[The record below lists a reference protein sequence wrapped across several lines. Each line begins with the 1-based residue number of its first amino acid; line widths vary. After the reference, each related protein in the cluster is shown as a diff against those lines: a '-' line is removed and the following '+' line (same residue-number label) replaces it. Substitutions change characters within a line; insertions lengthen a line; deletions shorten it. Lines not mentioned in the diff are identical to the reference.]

1 MNRPTS
7 IAAFFDLDGTLLPSP
22 SLEWRF
28 ISYLL
33 WHDRLGTSNILRWLA
48 RAGFSLHHGPRHAFE
63 ANKQYVVGLTESLA
77 EDWMK
82 SWGASGSNSGIPN
95 FFEEGLS
102 RIGWHQS
109 QNHRVFLVSGT
120 LAPLA
125 KCVANRL
132 PGNVQVIATE
142 LAVCVTAAKSSGE
155 YALKENPHPPI
166 WTGEITGAHMV
177 GLAKSYALRGMAVQ
191 YELNLAKCFAYGDS
205 WADRAML
212 ESVGFPAAVNPSN
225 ALARLA
231 KRRGWPVSH
240 WGATKAV
247 YGKTSSRF
255 DSAGLLRK
263 ASATEN
269 SQS

>member
-1 MNRPTS
+1 MNEPTS
-7 IAAFFDLDGTLLPSP
+7 IAAFFDLDGTLLLSP

-33 WHDRLGTSNILRWLA
+33 WHDQLGTSNILRWLA
-48 RAGFSLHHGPRHAFE
+48 SAGFSLHHGPRQAFE
-63 ANKQYVVGLTESLA
+63 ANKQYVAGLAESLV

-82 SWGASGSNSGIPN
+82 SWVTSESNPN
-95 FFEEGLS
+95 VPKFLDEGLS
-102 RIGWHQS
+102 RIEWHHS

-142 LAVCVTAAKSSGE
+142 LAVCAVVAKSE
-155 YALKENPHPPI
+155 EANVRRKNPNPLI
-166 WTGEITGAHMV
+166 WTGERSGEHLVGA
-177 GLAKSYALRGMAVQ
+177 AKSRALQGVAVRH
-191 YELNLAKCFAYGDS
+191 ELDLAKCYAYGDS

-212 ESVGFPAAVNPSN
+212 ESVGFPVAVNPSR

-231 KRRGWPVSH
+231 KKRDWPVSH
-240 WGATKAV
+240 WGWAKPV
-247 YGKTSSRF
+247 YGMKSSRF
-255 DSAGLLRK
+255 DSAGPLRK
-263 ASATEN
+263 TSATEN

>member
-1 MNRPTS
+1 MNGPTS
-7 IAAFFDLDGTLLPSP
+7 IAAFFDLDGTLLPPP

-48 RAGFSLHHGPRHAFE
+48 RVGFSLHQGPRQAFE
-63 ANKQYVVGLTESLA
+63 ANKQYVARLPESLV

-82 SWGASGSNSGIPN
+82 SCGASESNPNTLN
-95 FFEEGLS
+95 FFHEGLN
-102 RIGWHQS
+102 RIEWHQS

-125 KCVANRL
+125 RCVANRL

-142 LAVCVTAAKSSGE
+142 LTFCVTAAKFGGE
-155 YALKENPHPPI
+155 SALKENLHPPI
-166 WTGEITGAHMV
+166 WTGEIRGEHMV
-177 GLAKSYALRGMAVQ
+177 GLAKSRAVRSMAAEH
-191 YELNLAKCFAYGDS
+191 ELDLAKCFAYGDS

-212 ESVGFPAAVNPSN
+212 ESVGFPVAVNPSS

-231 KRRGWPVSH
+231 KKRGWPVSH
-240 WGATKAV
+240 WGSIRPAHGRMPV
-247 YGKTSSRF
+247 RF

-263 ASATEN
+263 TNATEN